1 MAKKVSTTNKNV
13 EKENATKTVD
23 TNPVLTVEEI
33 KENIES
39 ADVSLPT
46 NENTM
51 DAVQEKVAEMMAPI
65 IEINE
70 KIENISKTSDELNE
84 IINESPEVAQEIIK
98 AELEKVEEVKKE
110 ITKTINKL
118 NSNSEVTSW
127 WNGMGYDF

>member
-51 DAVQEKVAEMMAPI
+51 DAVQEKVAEMMAPV